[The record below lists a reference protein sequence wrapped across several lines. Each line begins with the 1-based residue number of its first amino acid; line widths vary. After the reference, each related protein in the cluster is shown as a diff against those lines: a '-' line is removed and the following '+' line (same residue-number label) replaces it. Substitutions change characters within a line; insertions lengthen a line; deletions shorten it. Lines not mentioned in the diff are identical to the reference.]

1 MIKKNLYI
9 SRNLNINAILE
20 KHSPKIKNFR
30 VDRLLLII
38 HLLNALP
45 ARSKRIAD
53 MVKKND
59 GFVPLKAER
68 LRKEGIHN
76 YNQYFKY
83 LTDRGVIESDNSFVR
98 GKKARWYRFTAKY
111 RQKVIKVVVTKKM
124 KGSMETFL
132 SMHRLKKK
140 YPFLRWFDIGKLE
153 IDMPKATEY
162 LEDTYDQADDIL
174 KFNYNY
180 IACSQIDSMDFH
192 YTADNTSQRLHTNLT
207 SLKKEL
213 KPYITF
219 DGSQLV
225 GVDVKNAQPF
235 FSTVVLSKEFFY
247 SEDKFSIGKI
257 FGKETDKKETR
268 EAIQAM
274 QGKGRETTITL
285 LKSFGEAERQNIRWF
300 IQLVSTGSVYEAF
313 MLKYRELWGKSIDR
327 DKAKKRFIKQLFAE
341 QKHYIRERAVFIALF
356 PTVYRVF
363 MTLTDGHRNGLAILL
378 QRIESYLILEKVC
391 KQISKE
397 RPDLPIFTI
406 HDNVATLKGSE
417 DYVATVIKSILR
429 EYIGYE
435 PEVGI
440 EPWQE
445 DNPMNE
451 DRAS

>member
-1 MIKKNLYI
+1 MNKHYVYI
-9 SRNLNINAILE
+9 PRNLNIKEMIA
-20 KHSPKIKNFR
+20 KHPPKIKNFR
-30 VDRLLLII
+30 LDRLLLIV

-124 KGSMETFL
+124 KGSMEAFL

-140 YPFLRWFDIGKLE
+140 YPFLKWFDIGRLE
-153 IDMPKATEY
+153 IDMQKATDY
-162 LEDTYDQADDIL
+162 LEDTYDQTEDIL

-180 IACSQIDSMDFH
+180 IACSQIDSMEFH
-192 YTADNTSQRLHTNLT
+192 YTADNSSQRLHTNLT

-235 FSTVVLSKEFFY
+235 FSTVVLSDEFFF
-247 SEDKFSIGKI
+247 SEDEFSIGRI
-257 FGKETDKKETR
+257 FNKESDKEGVRK
-268 EAIQAM
+268 AIQAM
-274 QGKGRETTITL
+274 QTTGRETTITL
-285 LKSFGEAERQNIRWF
+285 LKSFGEPEIQNIKEY
-300 IQLVSTGSVYEAF
+300 ISLVSSGSVYEAF
-313 MLKYRELWGKSIDR
+313 MQKYKELWGKSIDR

-341 QKHYIRERAVFIALF
+341 QRHYIKERAVFIALF

-391 KQISKE
+391 RQISKE

-406 HDNVATLKGSE
+406 HDNVVTLKGSE
-417 DYVATVIKSILR
+417 DYVAMVIKGVLR
-429 EYIGYE
+429 EYVGYE

-445 DNPMNE
+445 DNPMNA